1 MWNRVCN
8 YIFSERVSSPVEPYS
23 LNIARSTTREKA
35 CSIARSRFST
45 RLSPTP
51 QYASRHAGEKLPFH
65 LVTRLGAAGTDGN
78 NSFLRPT
85 QDYPRGL
92 LSSHLHPLFRH
103 SLVVT
108 FSTLSL
114 SLFPLGWKK
123 LDEEKLIAPAF
134 REIAALF
141 IFVPR

>member
-8 YIFSERVSSPVEPYS
+8 HIFSERVSSPVEPYS

-35 CSIARSRFST
+35 CSIARSRVLHATFT
-45 RLSPTP
+45 DTTVHVV
-51 QYASRHAGEKLPFH
+51 ASRHAGETLPFH

-85 QDYPRGL
+85 QDSKRGL

-108 FSTLSL
+108 FSTLPLPHTHTLSL
-114 SLFPLGWKK
+114 SFP
-123 LDEEKLIAPAF
+123 
-134 REIAALF
+134 
-141 IFVPR
+141 